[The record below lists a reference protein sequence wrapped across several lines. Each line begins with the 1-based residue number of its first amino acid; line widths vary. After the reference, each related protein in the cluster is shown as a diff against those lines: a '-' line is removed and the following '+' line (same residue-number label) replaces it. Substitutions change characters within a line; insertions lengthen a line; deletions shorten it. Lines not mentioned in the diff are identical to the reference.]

1 MLTLQKKNF
10 SSSNFLG
17 FEKLNFENCLILSSD
32 LNFLTQKTYIL
43 IYMTTFRLLLARVR
57 ARACKQSRALQF
69 ELGFEFLDPKNLYF
83 DVYDY
88 FKAFIAARVCAC
100 AQTVARTLILSSD
113 LDSLTQKTYILI
125 YMTTLRL
132 LLVRVRAR
140 ARKLLRAL

>member
-17 FEKLNFENCLILSSD
+17 FEKFNFENCLILGSD
-32 LNFLTQKTYIL
+32 LNFSTQKTYIL
-43 IYMTTFRLLLARVR
+43 IYMTTFRLLL

-69 ELGFEFLDPKNLYF
+69 ELGFEFLDPKDLYF

-113 LDSLTQKTYILI
+113 LDSLTQKTY
-125 YMTTLRL
+125 Y
-132 LLVRVRAR
+132 
-140 ARKLLRAL
+140 